1 MVILLIIII
10 VAVLVIRPKDLLTKV
25 FRVEEVEYLHRRN
38 AKEAKESFDLKRWNR
53 RFTWRVSLYSSIL
66 SLMTWTLLASYI
78 PMAASAPAA
87 ASCGA
92 VFWGTSLRLFAR
104 YRTVTAPLYL
114 TLSRVSGSRW
124 DIMDSPMKWVRVW
137 DDEIRIRLPRDQHTT
152 PIMLRQIQD
161 LVTSRLEGQ
170 WTFSPDLPR
179 FSLTFRR
186 SQPIPVSVTSST
198 EPPATKS
205 AVGMK
210 KAATVTPA
218 SGTGTSSGQLEI
230 EELDDNGP
238 W

>member
-1 MVILLIIII
+1 MIVLLIIVI

-53 RFTWRVSLYSSIL
+53 RFTWKVSLYSSIF
-66 SLMTWTLLASYI
+66 SMMTWTMLTSYI
-78 PMAASAPAA
+78 PIVVSAPVAV
-87 ASCGA
+87 SCGA
-92 VFWGTSLRLFAR
+92 AFWATSLRLFAR

-124 DIMDSPMKWVRVW
+124 DIMDAPMKWVRVW

-152 PIMLRQIQD
+152 PVMVRQIQD
-161 LVTSRLEGQ
+161 LVTSRLDGQ
-170 WTFSPDLPR
+170 WTMKADLPR
-179 FSLTFRR
+179 FVLTFSK
-186 SQPIPVSVTSST
+186 SQPTPVSVGSSMPIVQT
-198 EPPATKS
+198 P
-205 AVGMK
+205 AVGMT

-218 SGTGTSSGQLEI
+218 SGTSKSSGQLEI